1 MPALTMDQVQ
11 QLNSYSIYTTE
22 PKRTLF
28 TLADIHKDFY
38 HPDFLNLMMGIT
50 DAATE
55 TAAGRTSA
63 TGRSG
68 DRSRT
73 RSRGN
78 GYVRNSRKPL

>member
-38 HPDFLNLMMGIT
+38 HPDF
-50 DAATE
+50 
-55 TAAGRTSA
+55 
-63 TGRSG
+63 
-68 DRSRT
+68 
-73 RSRGN
+73 
-78 GYVRNSRKPL
+78 